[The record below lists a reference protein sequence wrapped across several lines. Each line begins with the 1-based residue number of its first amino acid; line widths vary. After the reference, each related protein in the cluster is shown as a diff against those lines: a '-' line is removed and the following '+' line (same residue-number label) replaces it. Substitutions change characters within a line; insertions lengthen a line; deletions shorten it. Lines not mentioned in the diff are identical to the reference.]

1 MLEVGSKI
9 QLSANMK
16 VNCNLTFFTIIIE
29 EEKSKLT
36 CVFSVVV
43 KLLTVYIVGC
53 LLIFLIFTKCEKS
66 TLKLDIY

>member
-36 CVFSVVV
+36 CVFSVV
-43 KLLTVYIVGC
+43 KLLIVYIVGC
-53 LLIFLIFTKCEKS
+53 LSGFLIFTKCEKS